1 MSQGKTGVPPQR
13 RQTELV
19 ASQRVSQQPVHRPPG
34 FVPRAAA
41 VRVVAEVVYQ
51 RRALDDA
58 LDRAFSLDIYRGM
71 EQRDRAFS
79 RLIVVTVLRRYG
91 ELDAVVRSFIDK
103 PLPENQGLLWPILLC
118 ATAQLLCLD
127 TPPHA
132 AISLAVE
139 QTRADGGARRFD
151 KLVNAVLRKVSVQ
164 GAAKLATLDGPRLN
178 TPDWAWKRWVEAYGE
193 SQAHAIA
200 AANLTEAA
208 LDISVKSDPAG
219 WAERL
224 AAGSAG
230 QFADGS
236 AEHFK
241 AVVLPTGS
249 VRVKNRG
256 RIEDMPGYSE
266 GAWWVQDA
274 AAGLPGR
281 LLGNV
286 TGQAIAD
293 LCAAP
298 GGKTAELI
306 VAGANVTAV
315 DVSASR
321 MSRLAENL
329 ARLQLTAD
337 LVTAD
342 VTVWA
347 PDRLFDAVL
356 LDAPCTASGTIRRH
370 PDILRL
376 KRATDPAQLAALQ
389 ARLLTAASKLVRP
402 GGLLVYCSCS
412 LEPEEGSQQAAQFL
426 SANPNFTREPVR
438 ADEIGGLAEAISVD
452 GDLRTLP
459 THLKMDDPEMSG
471 LDGFYAAR
479 FRRAQ

>member
-1 MSQGKTGVPPQR
+1 MTENKISPPPQR
-13 RQTELV
+13 RQTALIE
-19 ASQRVSQQPVHRPPG
+19 SQRVSQQPVHRPAG
-34 FVPRAAA
+34 FIPRAAA

-58 LDRAFSLDIYRGM
+58 LDRAFSLQIYAGM

-103 PLPENQGLLWPILLC
+103 PLPENQGLLWPILLS
-118 ATAQLLCLD
+118 AAAQLLCLD

-132 AISLAVE
+132 AISLAVD
-139 QTRADGGARRFD
+139 QARADGGARRFD
-151 KLVNAVLRKVSVQ
+151 RLVNAVLRKVSAQ
-164 GAAKLATLDGPRLN
+164 GQAKLATLDGPRLN
-178 TPDWAWKRWVEAYGE
+178 TPDWAWKRWVDAYGE
-193 SQAHAIA
+193 EQAHAIA

-208 LDISVKSDPAG
+208 LDISVKSDAAG
-219 WAERL
+219 WAEKF
-224 AAGSAG
+224 AAASGGDSA
-230 QFADGS
+230 
-236 AEHFK
+236 

-256 RIEDMPGYSE
+256 RIEDLPGFAD

-281 LLGNV
+281 LLGDVNGKQV
-286 TGQAIAD
+286 AD

-306 VAGANVTAV
+306 AAGAAVTAV
-315 DVSASR
+315 EVSPSR
-321 MSRLAENL
+321 MARLAGNL
-329 ARLQLTAD
+329 ARLQLTAE
-337 LVTAD
+337 LVTND
-342 VTVWA
+342 VLAWK
-347 PDRLFDAVL
+347 PGRQFDAVL

-376 KRATDPAQLAALQ
+376 KRTTDIAQLAALQ
-389 ARLLTAASKLVRP
+389 SKLLVAASALVRP
-402 GGLLVYCSCS
+402 GGLLVYCTCS
-412 LEPEEGSQQAAQFL
+412 LEPEEGIQQANKFL
-426 SANPNFTREPVR
+426 AANPDFVREPVR
-438 ADEIGGLAEAISVD
+438 ADEIGGLDETISAD

-459 THLKMDDPEMSG
+459 THLKLADPELSG

-479 FRRAQ
+479 FRRRQNTA

>member
-1 MSQGKTGVPPQR
+1 MSQGKTGIPPQR
-13 RQTELV
+13 RQTALA
-19 ASQRVSQQPVHRPPG
+19 ASQRVSQQPVDRPAG

-58 LDRAFSLDIYRGM
+58 LDRAFSLHIYRGM

-103 PLPENQGLLWPILLC
+103 PLPENQGLLWPILLS
-118 ATAQLLCLD
+118 ASAQLLCLD

-132 AISLAVE
+132 AISLAVD

-164 GAAKLATLDGPRLN
+164 GPAKLATLDGPRLN

-208 LDISVKSDPAG
+208 LDISVKSGPGG
-219 WAERL
+219 WA
-224 AAGSAG
+224 A
-230 QFADGS
+230 QFGGI
-236 AEHFK
+236 
-241 AVVLPTGS
+241 VLPTGS

-256 RIEDMPGYSE
+256 RIEDLPGYQD

-281 LLGNV
+281 LLGDV
-286 TGQAIAD
+286 KGQSIAD

-315 DVSASR
+315 DVSATR
-321 MSRLAENL
+321 VGRLAENL
-329 ARLQLTAD
+329 SRLQLKAD

-342 VTVWA
+342 VTTWA
-347 PDRLFDAVL
+347 PGRLFDAVL

-376 KRATDPAQLAALQ
+376 KRSTDIAQLAALQ
-389 ARLLTAASKLVRP
+389 SKLLTAASKLVRP

-412 LEPEEGSQQAAQFL
+412 LEPEEGSGQAAQFL
-426 SANPNFTREPVR
+426 AANPNFVREPVR
-438 ADEIGGLAEAISVD
+438 AEEIGGLAEAISSD

>member
-1 MSQGKTGVPPQR
+1 MSQRKTGIPPQR
-13 RQTELV
+13 RQTALA
-19 ASQRVSQQPVHRPPG
+19 ASQRVSQQPVDRPAG

-58 LDRAFSLDIYRGM
+58 LDRAFSLQIYRGM

-103 PLPENQGLLWPILLC
+103 PLPENQGLLWPILLS
-118 ATAQLLCLD
+118 ASAQLLCLD

-164 GAAKLATLDGPRLN
+164 GPTKLAALDGPRLN
-178 TPDWAWKRWVEAYGE
+178 TPEWAWKRWVEAYGE

-219 WAERL
+219 WAEKF
-224 AAGSAG
+224 ADGSAG
-230 QFADGS
+230 QF
-236 AEHFK
+236 E

-256 RIEDMPGYSE
+256 RIEDLPGYAD

-281 LLGNV
+281 LLGDV
-286 TGQAIAD
+286 KGQSIAD

-315 DVSASR
+315 DVSATR
-321 MSRLAENL
+321 VARLAENL
-329 ARLQLTAD
+329 ARLQLKAD

-342 VTVWA
+342 VTTWA
-347 PDRLFDAVL
+347 PGRMFDAVL

-376 KRATDPAQLAALQ
+376 KRTTDIAQLAALQ
-389 ARLLTAASKLVRP
+389 SKLLTAASKLVRA

-412 LEPEEGSQQAAQFL
+412 LEPEEGSGQAVQFL
-426 SANPNFTREPVR
+426 AATPNFVREPVR
-438 ADEIGGLAEAISVD
+438 TEEIGGLSEAISPD

-459 THLKMDDPEMSG
+459 THLKMEDPEMSG

>member
-1 MSQGKTGVPPQR
+1 MSQGKTGVPPPILPQQR
-13 RQTELV
+13 RQTAV
-19 ASQRVSQQPVHRPPG
+19 AASQRVSQQPVSRPAG
-34 FVPRAAA
+34 YVPRAAA

-58 LDRAFSLDIYRGM
+58 LDRAFSLQIYAGM
-71 EQRDRAFS
+71 EQRDRAFA

-103 PLPENQGLLWPILLC
+103 PLPENQGLLWPILLS
-118 ATAQLLCLD
+118 AAAQLLCLD

-132 AISLAVE
+132 AISLAVD

-164 GAAKLATLDGPRLN
+164 GRAKLATLDGPRLN
-178 TPDWAWKRWVEAYGE
+178 TPDWAWKRWVEAYGKDA
-193 SQAHAIA
+193 AHAIA

-208 LDISVKSDPAG
+208 LDISVKSDAAG
-219 WAERL
+219 WAEKFS
-224 AAGSAG
+224 GI
-230 QFADGS
+230 
-236 AEHFK
+236 
-241 AVVLPTGS
+241 VLPTGS
-249 VRVKNRG
+249 IRVKNRG
-256 RIEDMPGYSE
+256 RIEDMPGYSD

-281 LLGNV
+281 LLGDV
-286 TGQAIAD
+286 KGQEIAD

-315 DVSASR
+315 DVSANR
-321 MSRLAENL
+321 ITRLAENL
-329 ARLQLTAD
+329 ARLQLKAD

-342 VTVWA
+342 VTTWA
-347 PDRLFDAVL
+347 PGRLFDAVL

-376 KRATDPAQLAALQ
+376 KRATDIAQLAALQ
-389 ARLLTAASKLVRP
+389 SKLLTAASKLVRP
-402 GGLLVYCSCS
+402 GGLLVYCTCS
-412 LEPEEGSQQAAQFL
+412 LEPEEGCQQAAQFL
-426 SANPNFTREPVR
+426 AANEEFTREPVQPH
-438 ADEIGGLAEAISVD
+438 EISGLAEAISFD

-479 FRRAQ
+479 FRRRQNMA